1 MNFFRIALFALFFI
15 LTSLNAYSDSHTTEE
30 QNIVEK
36 AKDINK
42 KLKEKQNS
50 TQANIDSEIGKTEE
64 PLPLNDPF
72 AGDTATTSTIV
83 TEEEEATEA
92 AIALRSYK
100 LAATFTGDFDK
111 FVTLVNDSGEYVTL
125 QLFEELSSG
134 LKLVDVN
141 VKEAIFQ
148 KEEDGTYLI
157 MNFKNQIKE
166 EDEL

>member
-1 MNFFRIALFALFFI
+1 MNFFRIALLVLFLTFI
-15 LTSLNAYSDSHTTEE
+15 SFNAYSDNNEEE

-72 AGDTATTSTIV
+72 AGDTATASTIV
-83 TEEEEATEA
+83 TEEEEEATEA

>member
-1 MNFFRIALFALFFI
+1 MNFFKITLFALFFI
-15 LTSLNAYSDSHTTEE
+15 LTSLNAYSDTTEE
-30 QNIVEK
+30 KNIVEK

-42 KLKEKQNS
+42 KIKEKQAA
-50 TQANIDSEIGKTEE
+50 TQTNIDSEIGKTEE

-125 QLFEELSSG
+125 ELFEELSSG

-141 VKEAIFQ
+141 AKEAIFQ

>member
-1 MNFFRIALFALFFI
+1 MNFFRIALLVLFLTFI
-15 LTSLNAYSDSHTTEE
+15 SFNAYSDNNEEE

-36 AKDINK
+36 AKEINK

-125 QLFEELSSG
+125 ELFEELSSG

-141 VKEAIFQ
+141 AKEAIFQ

>member
-83 TEEEEATEA
+83 TEEKEATEA

>member
-1 MNFFRIALFALFFI
+1 MNFFRIIVFALFFI
-15 LTSLNAYSDSHTTEE
+15 LTSLNAYSDTTEE

-42 KLKEKQNS
+42 KIKEKQAA
-50 TQANIDSEIGKTEE
+50 TQTNIDSEIGKTEE

-72 AGDTATTSTIV
+72 AGDTATASSIITEA
-83 TEEEEATEA
+83 EEEVTEA
-92 AIALRSYK
+92 AMTLRKYK
-100 LAATFTGDFDK
+100 LAATFSGDFQK
-111 FVTLVNDSGEYVTL
+111 FVTLVDDSGEFISIE
-125 QLFEELSSG
+125 LFEELTNG
-134 LKLVDVN
+134 LKLIDVN
-141 VKEAIFQ
+141 VKEAIFE